1 MAFRFLLSGKTYG
14 IAMLGLAAF
23 LTAAPQS
30 PAQAQGYEG
39 LMESQHDTY
48 GIPSRGQ
55 GNQDGGGYD
64 GLVGWQAQQS
74 ATNPYGT
81 TPSGDIYQY
90 VRGSAA
96 SIGEQRELQKQAR
109 ELQRQQRQ
117 QQILDGNLKRAA
129 DLQSKLDEENQAR
142 QMKLL
147 EQQAEIM
154 QRMQRQQQQQ
164 QQQRR

>member
-1 MAFRFLLSGKTYG
+1 MTFRFPL
-14 IAMLGLAAF
+14 
-23 LTAAPQS
+23 LTAYASAMALAVFLIAAPVN

-39 LMESQHDTY
+39 LLESQNDNY
-48 GIPSRGQ
+48 GIPSRNQ
-55 GNQDGGGYD
+55 GNQDGGGYN

-81 TPSGDIYQY
+81 APSSDIYQF
-90 VRGSAA
+90 VRGAGS
-96 SIGEQRELQKQAR
+96 SIEEQRDIQKQLR
-109 ELQRQQRQ
+109 EQQRQQRQ
-117 QQILDGNLKRAA
+117 QQILDTNLKRAA
-129 DLQSKLDEENQAR
+129 DLQAKLDAENEAR

-154 QRMQRQQQQQ
+154 QRMRLQQQQQ